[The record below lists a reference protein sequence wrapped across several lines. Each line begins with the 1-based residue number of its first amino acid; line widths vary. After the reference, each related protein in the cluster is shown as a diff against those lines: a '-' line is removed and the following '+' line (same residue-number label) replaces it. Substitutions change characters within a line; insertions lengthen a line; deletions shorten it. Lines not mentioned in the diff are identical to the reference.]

1 MVMREPVPTTYNRR
15 RTIMHDIHQLKEA
28 IKGILDLQKLS
39 VLATQGEG
47 RPYGS
52 LVAFAATSDLKTLLF
67 ATKRAT
73 RKYSNI
79 LAHPD
84 VAMVID
90 TRTNQIADF
99 TDAVAVTALGEVEEV
114 TAQDRQKFL
123 DIYIEKHP
131 YLQEFVESPTCA
143 LLKVMVRNYI
153 MVSRFQ
159 TVQELHMNE

>member
-1 MVMREPVPTTYNRR
+1 
-15 RTIMHDIHQLKEA
+15 MHDIHQLREA

-39 VLATQGEG
+39 VLATQGDG

-73 RKYSNI
+73 RKYSNL

-90 TRTNQIADF
+90 TRTNQAADF
-99 TDAVAVTALGEVEEV
+99 SDATAVTALGEVEEV
-114 TAQDRQKFL
+114 AADDRQEFL
-123 DIYIEKHP
+123 NIYIEKHP
-131 YLQEFVESPTCA
+131 YLKEFVESPTCA
-143 LLKVMVRNYI
+143 LLRVRVRNYI

-159 TVQELHMNE
+159 NVQELHVSE

>member
-1 MVMREPVPTTYNRR
+1 
-15 RTIMHDIHQLKEA
+15 MHDVHQLREA

-39 VLATQGEG
+39 VLATQGDG

-52 LVAFAATSDLKTLLF
+52 LVAFAATADLKTLLF

-73 RKYSNI
+73 RKYSNL

-90 TRTNQIADF
+90 TRTNQAADF
-99 TDAVAVTALGEVEEV
+99 SDATAVTALGEVEEV
-114 TAQDRQKFL
+114 AADDRQEFL
-123 DIYIEKHP
+123 NIYIEKHP
-131 YLQEFVESPTCA
+131 YLKEFVELPTCV
-143 LLKVMVRNYI
+143 LLRVRVRNYI

-159 TVQELHMNE
+159 NVQELHVSE

>member
-1 MVMREPVPTTYNRR
+1 
-15 RTIMHDIHQLKEA
+15 MHDIHQLREE

-39 VLATQGEG
+39 VLATQGDG

-52 LVAFAATSDLKTLLF
+52 LVAFAATADLKTLLF

-73 RKYSNI
+73 RKYSNL

-90 TRTNQIADF
+90 TRTNQAADF
-99 TDAVAVTALGEVEEV
+99 SDATAVTALGEVEEV
-114 TAQDRQKFL
+114 AADDRQEFL
-123 DIYIEKHP
+123 NIYIEKHP
-131 YLQEFVESPTCA
+131 YLKEFVESPTCA
-143 LLKVMVRNYI
+143 LLRVRVRNYI

-159 TVQELHMNE
+159 NVQELHVSE

>member
-1 MVMREPVPTTYNRR
+1 
-15 RTIMHDIHQLKEA
+15 MHDVHQLREA

-39 VLATQGEG
+39 VLATQGDG

-73 RKYSNI
+73 RKYSNL

-90 TRTNQIADF
+90 TRTNQAADF
-99 TDAVAVTALGEVEEV
+99 SDATAVTALGEVEEV
-114 TAQDRQKFL
+114 AADDRQEFL
-123 DIYIEKHP
+123 NIYIEKHP
-131 YLQEFVESPTCA
+131 YLKEFVESPTCA
-143 LLKVMVRNYI
+143 LLRVRVRNYI

-159 TVQELHMNE
+159 NVQELHVSE

>member
-1 MVMREPVPTTYNRR
+1 
-15 RTIMHDIHQLKEA
+15 MHDVHQLREA

-39 VLATQGEG
+39 VLATQGDG

-52 LVAFAATSDLKTLLF
+52 LVAFAATADLKTLLF

-73 RKYSNI
+73 RKYSNL

-90 TRTNQIADF
+90 TRTNQAADF
-99 TDAVAVTALGEVEEV
+99 SDATAVTALGEVEEV
-114 TAQDRQKFL
+114 AADDRQEFL
-123 DIYIEKHP
+123 NIYIEKHP
-131 YLQEFVESPTCA
+131 YLKEFVESPTCA
-143 LLKVMVRNYI
+143 LLRVRVRNYI

-159 TVQELHMNE
+159 NVQELHVSE

>member
-1 MVMREPVPTTYNRR
+1 
-15 RTIMHDIHQLKEA
+15 MHDIHQLREA

-39 VLATQGEG
+39 VLATQGDG

-52 LVAFAATSDLKTLLF
+52 LVAFAATADLKTLLF

-73 RKYSNI
+73 RKYSNL

-90 TRTNQIADF
+90 TRTNQAADF
-99 TDAVAVTALGEVEEV
+99 SDATAVTALGEVEEV
-114 TAQDRQKFL
+114 AADDRQEFL
-123 DIYIEKHP
+123 NIYIEKHP
-131 YLQEFVESPTCA
+131 YLKEFVESPTCA
-143 LLKVMVRNYI
+143 LLRVRVRNYI

-159 TVQELHMNE
+159 NVQELHVSE

>member
-1 MVMREPVPTTYNRR
+1 
-15 RTIMHDIHQLKEA
+15 MHDVHQLREA

-39 VLATQGEG
+39 VLATQGDG

-52 LVAFAATSDLKTLLF
+52 LVAFAATADLKILLF

-73 RKYSNI
+73 RKYSNL

-90 TRTNQIADF
+90 TRTNQAADF
-99 TDAVAVTALGEVEEV
+99 SDATAVTALGEVEEV
-114 TAQDRQKFL
+114 AADDRQEFL
-123 DIYIEKHP
+123 NIYIEKHP
-131 YLQEFVESPTCA
+131 YLKEFVESPTCA
-143 LLKVMVRNYI
+143 LLRVRVRNYI

-159 TVQELHMNE
+159 NVQELHVSE